1 MVAAVLVGIS
11 NGGIEVEDI
20 QVATAND
27 AVLVIKAVKSKIGH
41 ALRASL
47 SVRAGAQKCLS
58 AASAQK
64 ILVASD
70 R

>member
-27 AVLVIKAVKSKIGH
+27 TVLVIKAVKSKIGH
-41 ALRASL
+41 ALRAFPLGSSGSTEVSL
-47 SVRAGAQKCLS
+47 GRQRPENSCCQR
-58 AASAQK
+58 
-64 ILVASD
+64 
-70 R
+70 

>member
-20 QVATAND
+20 QVPAAND
-27 AVLVIKAVKSKIGH
+27 AVFVIEAVKPKIGH
-41 ALRASL
+41 ALRLPSRF
-47 SVRAGAQKCLS
+47 RAGAQTCLS

-70 R
+70 K